1 MIKLELLVILPPRPG
16 FPTRHRRS
24 GVVLGEVDV
33 TKGHRRRGS
42 PKKLL
47 WLNLKKILINYFK

>member
-24 GVVLGEVDV
+24 GVVLGEVA
-33 TKGHRRRGS
+33 TKRSVVDGEVV
-42 PKKLL
+42 KK
-47 WLNLKKILINYFK
+47 

>member
-24 GVVLGEVDV
+24 GVVLGEVARQSRDGEV
-33 TKGHRRRGS
+33 VQKN
-42 PKKLL
+42 KKLR
-47 WLNLKKILINYFK
+47 